1 MALSIQS
8 NMASMSIQNQLGRS
22 NNDLS
27 TALERLGSGFKINSA
42 KDDAAGLQIAS
53 RLNAQ
58 VRGQDAALYNSN
70 NAMSMMQTAEGAF
83 DEMTNIAYR
92 MKELATQGANG
103 TNDTKEYT
111 AINAEFSALEEELVS
126 IMQNTNFGGT
136 KLLEAKVGTVVT
148 PVTPVTADPT
158 ASPAVVGVAGVHGVA
173 VSDGGKFADTA
184 ASVTFQVGSSTAE
197 TLSVSV
203 GAEVDA
209 IHDILK
215 TKTGEYARVAD
226 LTDSTTSSA
235 AITTV
240 DSLIEKIGSAR
251 SAIGASMN
259 RLDHTMNN
267 VTNMKENTQAAASTL
282 MDADFAA
289 ETSNMTKQQ
298 LLMNSGISVLS
309 TANST
314 TQMIGSLL
322 R

>member
-22 NNDLS
+22 NDSLS

-58 VRGQDAALYNSN
+58 VKGQEAGLYNGA

-92 MKELATQGANG
+92 MKELATQGASDANG
-103 TNDTKEYT
+103 DAEW
-111 AINAEFSALEEELVS
+111 AAQSAEFSALSAELTS
-126 IMQNTNFGGT
+126 IMQNTSFGGT
-136 KLLEAKVGTVVT
+136 KLLGSATT
-148 PVTPVTADPT
+148 TPVTAD
-158 ASPAVVGVAGVHGVA
+158 
-173 VSDGGKFADTA
+173 GKFAAGD
-184 ASVTFQVGSSTAE
+184 VKFQVGSSAAE
-197 TLSVSV
+197 TLTVNVSSDLTAV
-203 GAEVDA
+203 EAA
-209 IHDILK
+209 M
-215 TKTGEYARVAD
+215 TSSSTRVATGTTGATPVTTAGHIANVAD
-226 LTDSTTSSA
+226 AQAQLGFVDTIIST
-235 AITTV
+235 
-240 DSLIEKIGSAR
+240 IGSAR
-251 SAIGASMN
+251 SSLGASMN
-259 RLDHTMNN
+259 RLEHTMTN
-267 VTNMKENTQAAASTL
+267 VTNMKENTQAASSTL

>member
-22 NNDLS
+22 NDSLS

-58 VRGQDAALYNSN
+58 VKGQEAGLYNGA

-92 MKELATQGANG
+92 MKELATQGASDANG
-103 TNDTKEYT
+103 DTEW
-111 AINAEFSALEEELVS
+111 AAQSAEFSALSAELTS
-126 IMQNTNFGGT
+126 IMQNTSFGGT
-136 KLLEAKVGTVVT
+136 KLLGSATT
-148 PVTPVTADPT
+148 APATADGKFL
-158 ASPAVVGVAGVHGVA
+158 AAAGVQ
-173 VSDGGKFADTA
+173 
-184 ASVTFQVGSSTAE
+184 FQVGSSAAE
-197 TLSVSV
+197 TLT
-203 GAEVDA
+203 VDIA
-209 IHDILK
+209 GSL
-215 TKTGEYARVAD
+215 TAVETAMTNSSGRAATGTSTTNGTFSNVAD
-226 LTDSTTSSA
+226 AQAQLGF
-235 AITTV
+235 V
-240 DSLIEKIGSAR
+240 DTLIGSIGTAR
-251 SAIGASMN
+251 SSLGASMN
-259 RLDHTMNN
+259 RLEHTMTN
-267 VTNMKENTQAAASTL
+267 VTNMKENTQAASSTL

>member
-1 MALSIQS
+1 
-8 NMASMSIQNQLGRS
+8 NQLGRS

-92 MKELATQGANG
+92 MKELATQAANG
-103 TNDTKEYT
+103 TNGADEGI
-111 AINAEFSALEEELVS
+111 ALNAEYVALGDELAS
-126 IMQNTNFGGT
+126 IMQNTSFGGT
-136 KLLEAKVGTVVT
+136 KLLAVEIASGDEKDGSTAGQRASTVSV
-148 PVTPVTADPT
+148 D
-158 ASPAVVGVAGVHGVA
+158 
-173 VSDGGKFADTA
+173 GKFQA
-184 ASVTFQVGSSTAE
+184 AVTFQVGSSTAE
-197 TLSVSV
+197 TLSVDV
-203 GAEVDA
+203 
-209 IHDILK
+209 
-215 TKTGEYARVAD
+215 
-226 LTDSTTSSA
+226 SA
-235 AITTV
+235 ALSSIHSSLGTATSDQTALKSLLDPAVVNNAGEAMDIV
-240 DSLIEKIGSAR
+240 DTLIKNIGTAR
-251 SAIGASMN
+251 SALGASMN

-309 TANST
+309 
-314 TQMIGSLL
+314 
-322 R
+322 

>member
-92 MKELATQGANG
+92 MKELATQAANG
-103 TNDTKEYT
+103 TNGADEGI
-111 AINAEFSALEEELVS
+111 ALNAEYLALGDELAS
-126 IMQNTNFGGT
+126 IMQNTSFGGT
-136 KLLEAKVGTVVT
+136 KLLAIDTGGVV
-148 PVTPVTADPT
+148 
-158 ASPAVVGVAGVHGVA
+158 ASAGVRATSASLV
-173 VSDGGKFADTA
+173 GKFSNTA
-184 ASVTFQVGSSTAE
+184 APAVTFQVGSSTAE
-197 TLSVSV
+197 TLDVNV
-203 GAEVDA
+203 FTALDT
-209 IHDILK
+209 IHTTLG
-215 TKTGEYARVAD
+215 TKTGSQTGMSNL
-226 LTDSTTSSA
+226 LTPAGATTA
-235 AITTV
+235 TTGAMDV
-240 DSLIEKIGSAR
+240 IDGLIKNIGTAR
-251 SAIGASMN
+251 SSLGASMN

>member
-22 NNDLS
+22 NDSLS
-27 TALERLGSGFKINSA
+27 TALERLGSGFRINSA

-58 VRGQDAALYNSN
+58 VRGQEAGIYNGN

-92 MKELATQGANG
+92 MKELATQGASDANG
-103 TNDTKEYT
+103 TTEWAAQSAEYT
-111 AINAEFSALEEELVS
+111 ALQSELTS
-126 IMQNTNFGGT
+126 IMSNTSFGGT
-136 KLLEAKVGTVVT
+136 ELLSA
-148 PVTPVTADPT
+148 A
-158 ASPAVVGVAGVHGVA
+158 
-173 VSDGGKFADTA
+173 GKFGAG
-184 ASVTFQVGSSTAE
+184 SLTFQVGSSTAE
-197 TLSVSV
+197 KLD
-203 GAEVDA
+203 VD
-209 IHDILK
+209 I
-215 TKTGEYARVAD
+215 
-226 LTDSTTSSA
+226 STTLATVTTNVA
-235 AITTV
+235 AAAAFTNVTTAQTELGKI
-240 DSLIEKIGSAR
+240 DTIIENIGTAR
-251 SAIGASMN
+251 SSLGASMN
-259 RLDHTMNN
+259 RLEHTMTN
-267 VTNMKENTQAAASTL
+267 VTNMKENTQAASSTL

-322 R
+322 N

>member
-8 NMASMSIQNQLGRS
+8 NMASLSIQNQLGRS

-42 KDDAAGLQIAS
+42 KDDAAGLQIAT

-58 VRGQDAALYNSN
+58 VKGQDAALYNSN

-103 TNDTKEYT
+103 TNDTDEYT
-111 AINAEFSALEEELVS
+111 AINSEFSALEEELVS
-126 IMQNTNFGGT
+126 IMQNTNYGGT
-136 KLLEAKVGTVVT
+136 KLLEAKVDTA
-148 PVTPVTADPT
+148 VTAAANTVDGDGKIT
-158 ASPAVVGVAGVHGVA
+158 TYGNSEVAKN
-173 VSDGGKFADTA
+173 DGGKFADSA
-184 ASVTFQVGSSTAE
+184 EGVTFQVGSSSAE
-197 TLSVSV
+197 VLTVDV

-209 IHDILK
+209 IHDLLN
-215 TKTGEYARVAD
+215 TKTGRFDRVAELD
-226 LTDSTTSSA
+226 TQANSKA
-235 AITTV
+235 AIDTV
-240 DSLIEKIGSAR
+240 DDLIDKIGSAR
-251 SAIGASMN
+251 SALGASMN
-259 RLDHTMNN
+259 RLDHSMTN
-267 VTNMKENTQAAASTL
+267 VTNMKENTQAAAGTL

-289 ETSNMTKQQ
+289 ETANMTKQQ

-314 TQMIGSLL
+314 TQMVGSLL

>member
-92 MKELATQGANG
+92 MKELATQAANG
-103 TNDTKEYT
+103 TNGTDEYT
-111 AINAEFSALEEELVS
+111 ALDAEYGELEKELKS
-126 IMQNTNFGGT
+126 IMDNTSFGGSP
-136 KLLEAKVGTVVT
+136 LLT
-148 PVTPVTADPT
+148 
-158 ASPAVVGVAGVHGVA
+158 S
-173 VSDGGKFADTA
+173 GKFAAD
-184 ASVTFQVGSSTAE
+184 VTFQVGSSTSE
-197 TLSVSV
+197 TLVVSV
-203 GAEVDA
+203 GTEVTA
-209 IHDILK
+209 L
-215 TKTGEYARVAD
+215 TGAVDGSSLGD
-226 LTDSTTSSA
+226 LTTQAAASTPATGA
-235 AITTV
+235 MALV
-240 DSLIEKIGSAR
+240 DDLIDDIGSAR
-251 SAIGASMN
+251 SALGASMN

-314 TQMIGSLL
+314 TSMIGSLL

>member
-58 VRGQDAALYNSN
+58 VRGQEAALYNSN

-92 MKELATQGANG
+92 MKELATQAANG
-103 TNDTKEYT
+103 TNGADEGIALGSEYL
-111 AINAEFSALEEELVS
+111 ALGDELAS
-126 IMQNTNFGGT
+126 IMQNTSFGGT
-136 KLLEAKVGTVVT
+136 LLLADTT
-148 PVTPVTADPT
+148 TTTVTAATGANGVPGVRVNT
-158 ASPAVVGVAGVHGVA
+158 AIAA
-173 VSDGGKFADTA
+173 DGKFADA
-184 ASVTFQVGSSTAE
+184 AGVTFQVGSSTAE
-197 TLSVSV
+197 TLGVNV
-203 GAEVDA
+203 
-209 IHDILK
+209 
-215 TKTGEYARVAD
+215 
-226 LTDSTTSSA
+226 SA
-235 AITTV
+235 ALNTLHGLIGTADGSQAGLGDISTQAKATAAATSGMV
-240 DSLIEKIGSAR
+240 KTDELIEAIGTAR
-251 SAIGASMN
+251 SALGASMN

>member
-70 NAMSMMQTAEGAF
+70 NAMSMLQTAEGAF

-103 TNDTKEYT
+103 TNGADEYT
-111 AINAEFSALEEELVS
+111 AMSSEYAALADELTS
-126 IMQNTNFGGT
+126 IMANTSFGGT
-136 KLLEAKVGTVVT
+136 LLLDDTT
-148 PVTPVTADPT
+148 
-158 ASPAVVGVAGVHGVA
+158 
-173 VSDGGKFADTA
+173 GKFSTG
-184 ASVTFQVGSSTAE
+184 SVTFQVGSSTAE
-197 TLSVSV
+197 TLTVDV
-203 GAEVDA
+203 EDA
-209 IHDILK
+209 IAGDATATAGTPEALGVKGTIAAAVTAGGFTDAATAQIEMTSIDGLIK
-215 TKTGEYARVAD
+215 T
-226 LTDSTTSSA
+226 
-235 AITTV
+235 
-240 DSLIEKIGSAR
+240 IGTAR
-251 SAIGASMN
+251 SALGASMN

-298 LLMNSGISVLS
+298 LLMNSGISVLT

>member
-8 NMASMSIQNQLGRS
+8 NMASMSIQNQLSRS
-22 NNDLS
+22 NDSLS

-58 VRGQDAALYNSN
+58 VKGQEAGLYNGA

-92 MKELATQGANG
+92 MKELATQGASDANG
-103 TNDTKEYT
+103 DTEW
-111 AINAEFSALEEELVS
+111 AAQSAEFSALSEELTS
-126 IMQNTNFGGT
+126 IMQNTSFGGT
-136 KLLEAKVGTVVT
+136 KLLGSATT
-148 PVTPVTADPT
+148 APVTAD
-158 ASPAVVGVAGVHGVA
+158 
-173 VSDGGKFADTA
+173 GKFLTA
-184 ASVTFQVGSSTAE
+184 GGVSFQVGSSAAE
-197 TLSVSV
+197 TLT
-203 GAEVDA
+203 VD
-209 IHDILK
+209 II
-215 TKTGEYARVAD
+215 AD
-226 LTDSTTSSA
+226 LTAVETAMDSSSSYTSTGTLTA
-235 AITTV
+235 DGVFENVTDAQAQLGFIDT
-240 DSLIEKIGSAR
+240 IIGSIGTAR
-251 SAIGASMN
+251 SALGASMN
-259 RLDHTMNN
+259 RLEHTMTN
-267 VTNMKENTQAAASTL
+267 VTNMKENTQAASSTL

>member
-58 VRGQDAALYNSN
+58 VRGQEAALYNSN

-92 MKELATQGANG
+92 MKELATQAANG
-103 TNDTKEYT
+103 TNGTDEGV
-111 AINAEFSALEEELVS
+111 ALNAEYLALGDELAS
-126 IMQNTNFGGT
+126 IMQNTSFGGT
-136 KLLEAKVGTVVT
+136 KLLAIDVG
-148 PVTPVTADPT
+148 ADV
-158 ASPAVVGVAGVHGVA
+158 AAAAGVRATSASEV
-173 VSDGGKFADTA
+173 GKFSDTA
-184 ASVTFQVGSSTAE
+184 NQTVTFQVGSSTAE
-197 TLSVSV
+197 TLGVNVFTALNS
-203 GAEVDA
+203 
-209 IHDILK
+209 IHTTLG
-215 TKTGEYARVAD
+215 TKTGVQTGMSNL
-226 LTDSTTSSA
+226 LTPAGATTA
-235 AITTV
+235 TTGAMDVV
-240 DSLIEKIGSAR
+240 DGLIKNIGTAR
-251 SAIGASMN
+251 SALGASMN

>member
-1 MALSIQS
+1 
-8 NMASMSIQNQLGRS
+8 
-22 NNDLS
+22 LS

-58 VRGQDAALYNSN
+58 VVGQEAALYNSS

-92 MKELATQGANG
+92 MKELATQAANG
-103 TNDTKEYT
+103 TNGDDEYSAISSEYVALT
-111 AINAEFSALEEELVS
+111 AELNS
-126 IMQNTNFGGT
+126 IMDNTSFGGT
-136 KLLEAKVGTVVT
+136 ILFDADAAVG
-148 PVTPVTADPT
+148 
-158 ASPAVVGVAGVHGVA
+158 SK
-173 VSDGGKFADTA
+173 GKFAA
-184 ASVTFQVGSSTAE
+184 AGGVTFQVGSSTAE
-197 TLSVSV
+197 TLTVDIAATLYVDGAVTDKSVQGTLEQLEGRASTGTNAVGGAIENQADAVAQLDFVDTLVDSV
-203 GAEVDA
+203 G
-209 IHDILK
+209 
-215 TKTGEYARVAD
+215 T
-226 LTDSTTSSA
+226 
-235 AITTV
+235 
-240 DSLIEKIGSAR
+240 AR
-251 SAIGASMN
+251 SALGATMN

-267 VTNMKENTQAAASTL
+267 VTNMKENTQAASSAL

>member
-27 TALERLGSGFKINSA
+27 TALERLGSGLKINSA

-58 VRGQDAALYNSN
+58 VRGQDAGLYNGN

-92 MKELATQGANG
+92 MKELATQGSSDTNG
-103 TNDTKEYT
+103 AKEWAAQSAEYEALTAELTN
-111 AINAEFSALEEELVS
+111 
-126 IMQNTNFGGT
+126 IMTNTSFGDGT
-136 KLLEAKVGTVVT
+136 KLLT
-148 PVTPVTADPT
+148 
-158 ASPAVVGVAGVHGVA
+158 
-173 VSDGGKFADTA
+173 GGKFAGA
-184 ASVTFQVGSSTAE
+184 VSFQVGSSAAESLAVDIATELGEVTDGIDDVAASFTSVATAQDE
-197 TLSVSV
+197 IVKVNT
-203 GAEVDA
+203 
-209 IHDILK
+209 IL
-215 TKTGEYARVAD
+215 
-226 LTDSTTSSA
+226 DS
-235 AITTV
+235 
-240 DSLIEKIGSAR
+240 IGTAR
-251 SAIGASMN
+251 STLGASMN

-267 VTNMKENTQAAASTL
+267 VTNMKQNTQAAVGTL

>member
-126 IMQNTNFGGT
+126 IMQNTSFGGT
-136 KLLEAKVGTVVT
+136 KLLEAKVGTA
-148 PVTPVTADPT
+148 VTAVAEVRT
-158 ASPAVVGVAGVHGVA
+158 AGVITTPGVHA
-173 VSDGGKFADTA
+173 VALSDGGKFADSTA
-184 ASVTFQVGSSTAE
+184 AGAVTFQVGSSTAE
-197 TLSVSV
+197 TLSVAV

-209 IHDILK
+209 IHTILK
-215 TKTGEYARVAD
+215 TKTGEYARVTD
-226 LTDSTTSSA
+226 LTDRATSGT
-235 AITTV
+235 AITSV
-240 DSLIEKIGSAR
+240 DGLIEKIGSAR
-251 SAIGASMN
+251 SALGASMN

>member
-103 TNDTKEYT
+103 TNGADEYT
-111 AINAEFSALEEELVS
+111 AINAEYGALEEELLS
-126 IMQNTNFGGT
+126 IMENTTFGGT
-136 KLLEAKVGTVVT
+136 ELLK
-148 PVTPVTADPT
+148 
-158 ASPAVVGVAGVHGVA
+158 AGG
-173 VSDGGKFADTA
+173 SKFADA
-184 ASVTFQVGSSTAE
+184 GGVKFQVGSSTAE
-197 TLSVSV
+197 TLTVDVVTEV
-203 GAEVDA
+203 GDVNTALTTGLTGLADA
-209 IHDILK
+209 
-215 TKTGEYARVAD
+215 A
-226 LTDSTTSSA
+226 DSTTS
-235 AITTV
+235 
-240 DSLIEKIGSAR
+240 IGEIDDFIDDIGAAR
-251 SAIGASMN
+251 SALGASMN